1 MVGIVVV
8 SHSARLADGVVEL
21 AREMGGP
28 DVRLMPAGGTDDPDA
43 PLGTDATKVMAAIE
57 AADTGDG
64 VLVLMDLGSAVM
76 SAEMALDFL
85 DPDSAARVRLC
96 EAPLVEGTV
105 SAAIAARL
113 GAGLDDVA
121 AEARGALGPKAAH
134 LGTTADAAADDLAP
148 GAAAEAGVAADLDV
162 INRLGLHARPAA
174 RFVTAAGS
182 FEAEVSVTN
191 LDTGVGPVSA
201 RSLNAVATLG
211 ARQGH
216 RIRVAARGPQAAE
229 AIDALSSL
237 AEAGFGDR
245 DEPEPRPQMPPRT
258 HAPPGSIA
266 GVPASPGIAIGP
278 LRHLKS
284 PDVDIPEATAAD
296 PQYEWNRLQ
305 KALDASRSQIEEMR
319 RDAAQRL
326 GESESEIFDAHLLLL
341 GDDELL
347 KPARAAIFDNKN
359 TAPLAWS
366 DAVNAVARRYE
377 QLEDAYQAERAADVR
392 DVGNRVV
399 ANLLGVSTAPAVD
412 GDGVLAVTEL
422 APADAAAL
430 DAKVTTGI
438 VTARGGPTSHG
449 AILARA
455 LGIPAVVGAGEGII
469 DIAEGT
475 TVVVDGAAGAV
486 IVDPNEEQL
495 ADFAARR
502 DREAALA
509 TEWRSAA
516 KAPARTADG
525 ARIEV
530 FANVGRPGDAIGAV
544 ESGAEGVGLL
554 RTEFL
559 FLDRDDPPSEDE
571 QYAAYCE
578 VAKRLDGRPVIVR
591 TLDAGADKPIP
602 YVAQSTESNPFL
614 GVRGIRLSLAHEE
627 LLQTQL
633 RAILRAAAEHPLKLM
648 FPMIATVAELAEATA
663 AVEKARSTL
672 DADGVAA
679 AAAIATGIMVEV
691 PAAALTAELLA
702 QRVSFFSIGTNDLA
716 QYTMAAERGNERVA
730 GLADPLHPAVLRL
743 VDHVVRAARKYDRW
757 VGVCGEAAGDVTAV
771 PVLVGLGVTEL
782 SMAAPAIPAVK
793 ERLRNMRLAD
803 TGELARAALA
813 AESATDVR
821 RLVDETGSRA

>member
-8 SHSARLADGVVEL
+8 SHSARLADGVIEL

-113 GAGLDDVA
+113 GADLDDVA

-148 GAAAEAGVAADLDV
+148 GAAVEAGLTADLDV

-182 FEAEVSVTN
+182 FEAEVNVTN

-229 AIDALSSL
+229 VIDALSSL

-245 DEPEPRPQMPPRT
+245 DEPEPPPQMPPRT
-258 HAPPGSIA
+258 HAPPGTIA

-278 LRHLKS
+278 LRRLKS

-399 ANLLGVSTAPAVD
+399 ANLLGVSTAPVVD
-412 GDGVLAVTEL
+412 GDGVLAVSEL

-430 DAKVTTGI
+430 DPKVTTGI

-486 IVDPNEEQL
+486 IVDPSEEQL
-495 ADFAARR
+495 AGFAARR
-502 DREAALA
+502 DRDAALA
-509 TEWRSAA
+509 TERRSAA

-633 RAILRAAAEHPLKLM
+633 RAILRAAVEHPLKLM

-663 AVEKARSTL
+663 AVVKARSTL
-672 DADGVAA
+672 VADGVAA

-702 QRVSFFSIGTNDLA
+702 QRLSFFSIGTNDLA

-793 ERLRNMRLAD
+793 ERLRNIRLAD
-803 TGELARAALA
+803 AGELARSALA

>member
-148 GAAAEAGVAADLDV
+148 GAAEEAGVAADLDV

-347 KPARAAIFDNKN
+347 KPARAAIFDDKH
-359 TAPLAWS
+359 TAPLAWR

-377 QLEDAYQAERAADVR
+377 RLEDAYQAERAADVR

-803 TGELARAALA
+803 AGELARAALA